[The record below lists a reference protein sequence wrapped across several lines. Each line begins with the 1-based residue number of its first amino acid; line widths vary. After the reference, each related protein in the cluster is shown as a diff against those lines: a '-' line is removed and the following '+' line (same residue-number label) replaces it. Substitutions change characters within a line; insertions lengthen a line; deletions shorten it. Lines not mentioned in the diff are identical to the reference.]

1 MKRLVLVFFIC
12 VSVIF
17 FTQVS
22 AVAVIKSTDKSPDMI
37 IQDIE
42 KQIQA
47 LRSNVFLLMNNLPK
61 NGDYKM
67 AVKIQALANKL
78 KLVHTYLEADANFLL
93 PIKGLNY
100 PSFIQPRVGPYW
112 DTNWKPRH

>member
-1 MKRLVLVFFIC
+1 MKRLALIFFIC
-12 VSVIF
+12 VSFIF

-22 AVAVIKSTDKSPDMI
+22 VAAIKSTDPDTIMK
-37 IQDIE
+37 DIE

-47 LRSNVFLLMNNLPK
+47 LRSNVFLLMDNLPK
-61 NGDYKM
+61 NGDYQM
-67 AVKIQALANKL
+67 AIKIQALANKL

-93 PIKGLNY
+93 PIKDLNY

-112 DTNWKPRH
+112 DIKWKPRY